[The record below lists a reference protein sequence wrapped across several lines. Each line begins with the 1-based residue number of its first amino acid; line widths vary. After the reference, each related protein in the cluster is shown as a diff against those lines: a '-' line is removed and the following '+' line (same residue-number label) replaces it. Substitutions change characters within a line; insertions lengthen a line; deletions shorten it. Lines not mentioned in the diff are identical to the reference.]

1 MPAVFFPT
9 LFCAAIADAD
19 ALRELGKL
27 STPVYFGPE
36 ATIFSEGEAADS
48 VFGVSQG
55 VVRLYKRA
63 PDQRRQV
70 LDFALPGDF
79 LGSPFAERHNFTADA
94 VSEVALSRFV
104 RADLTAFIR
113 SSPNI
118 MRLTTEFAVRELDRA
133 HDQLLLLGR
142 GSDEQ
147 RITKFL
153 VSWRNRLAKVAGFS
167 ETVLLPMGRQDV
179 ADYLALEFNTVSRAL
194 MRLERKNLV
203 RMVPRSTP
211 ITASET
217 TPMLPPPEAQDS
229 EDEQEPPA
237 PNVSLLR
244 SSGSRNREA

>member
-1 MPAVFFPT
+1 MPTVFFPT
-9 LFCAAIADAD
+9 LFCAAIADGD
-19 ALRELGKL
+19 ALRELGTL
-27 STPVYFGPE
+27 STQVYFGPE

-104 RADLTAFIR
+104 RAELTEFIR

-118 MRLTTEFAVRELDRA
+118 MRLTTEFAVRELDKA

-142 GSDEQ
+142 GSEEQ

-211 ITASET
+211 ITASEP
-217 TPMLPPPEAQDS
+217 TPMLPAPGAEES
-229 EDEQEPPA
+229 EHEQEPPEA
-237 PNVSLLR
+237 TISLLR

>member
-19 ALRELGKL
+19 ELRELRKL
-27 STPVYFGPE
+27 STQVYFGPE

-104 RADLTAFIR
+104 RADLTQFIR

-118 MRLTTEFAVRELDRA
+118 MRLTTEFAVRELDKA

-211 ITASET
+211 ITASEA
-217 TPMLPPPEAQDS
+217 TPMLPAPAAEES
-229 EDEQEPPA
+229 EDEQEPAA
-237 PNVSLLR
+237 PISLLR